1 MNCLTAFTR
10 IKIEIC
16 ATMKKI
22 LIPLFCILSF
32 NSFAQKVESIYLNLY
47 TDSLKKGTYNYI
59 NVDGKM
65 LDGSYRPLDS
75 TYVNFET
82 DYGHFEGNNLVLDA
96 FPSRDKVHL
105 IIALKTDKKIC
116 KEITI
121 YIKQMDDPPLLN
133 EQEVLE
139 QMRKVKRNNA

>member
-1 MNCLTAFTR
+1 
-10 IKIEIC
+10 
-16 ATMKKI
+16 MKKI

-65 LDGSYRPLDS
+65 QDGSYRPLDS
-75 TYVNFET
+75 TYLVFET
-82 DYGHFEGNNLVLDA
+82 DYGHFIGNNLVLDA
-96 FPSRDKVHL
+96 CALRDKVHL
-105 IIALKTDKKIC
+105 KIFLKADKKIC

-121 YIKQMDDPPLLN
+121 YIKQKEDPPLLN
-133 EQEVLE
+133 EQEVLQ
-139 QMRKVKRNNA
+139 QMRKEKRSKG

>member
-1 MNCLTAFTR
+1 
-10 IKIEIC
+10 
-16 ATMKKI
+16 MKKI

-32 NSFAQKVESIYLNLY
+32 NSFAQKVENIYLNLY

-65 LDGSYRPLDS
+65 QDGSYRPLDS
-75 TYVNFET
+75 TYLTFVT

-96 FPSRDKVHL
+96 NPSRDKVHL
-105 IIALKTDKKIC
+105 KIVLKSDKRIC

-121 YIKQMDDPPLLN
+121 FIQQKEDPPLLN
-133 EQEVLE
+133 EQEVL
-139 QMRKVKRNNA
+139 QQLKKDKKSKGKNLI